1 MAVSALISALRRMV
15 GDRLESDYQ
24 VPPLEMTLVH

>member
-15 GDRLESDYQ
+15 GDRPESDNQ
-24 VPPLEMTLVH
+24 VSPLQMTLVH